1 MSSMELTPRK
11 REILRRVVEEYVAT
25 GQPVG
30 SKVLVERPGLDISSS
45 TVRGELSELEAVG
58 LLTHPHTSAGRIP
71 TENGYRVYAEELVV
85 AIEGRPGPFSVDL
98 RTMRNELEEALRQTT
113 EALSEATHLL
123 AVVSAPS
130 LEAAAVRHVEVL
142 QLQPRVVI
150 VVVIS
155 ASGGVSKRVFES
167 EEVVDPGLV
176 EWAGSYLDETTV
188 GRRPSHAVLR
198 RAFDDPAL
206 SPRERAF
213 LQLVRPAFDD
223 LVAEATDLYVGGAA
237 GLLGEAHGV
246 ELEACQRLLEVLER
260 RAAVLQFL
268 QDALDP
274 RKPVIRV
281 GPELEGEELH
291 GAAYVGATYGLTNR
305 SLGSVGLLGPLRM
318 DYDKAIRSVRAA
330 AFELSRLVDDVYG
343 GH

>member
-1 MSSMELTPRK
+1 MSVMELSPRK

-30 SKVLVERPGLDISSS
+30 SKALAERPGLSISSS
-45 TVRGELSELEAVG
+45 TVRSELSELEAIG

-85 AIEGRPGPFSVDL
+85 AIEGRPGPFSIDL

-142 QLQPRVVI
+142 QLQQRLVI
-150 VVVIS
+150 VVVIN
-155 ASGGVSKRVFES
+155 ASGGVSKRLVEL
-167 EEVVDPGLV
+167 EEDVDPGLV
-176 EWAGSYLDETTV
+176 EWAAAYLEETMV
-188 GRRPSHAVLR
+188 GRRPSHVTLR

-206 SPRERAF
+206 GGREHRF
-213 LQLVRPAFDD
+213 LQRLRPAFDD
-223 LVAEATDLYVGGAA
+223 LATEATDLYVGGAA
-237 GLLGEAHGV
+237 SLLGDAHGA

-260 RAAVLQFL
+260 RAAVLGFL
-268 QDALDP
+268 QEALDP
-274 RKPVIRV
+274 RRPVIRV
-281 GPELEGEELH
+281 GPEVEGEELR
-291 GAAYVGATYGLTNR
+291 GAAYVGASYGLTNR
-305 SLGSVGLLGPLRM
+305 SLGAVGLLGPLRM
-318 DYDKAIRSVRAA
+318 DYEKAIRAVRAA

-343 GH
+343 GD